1 MIYIACKGTLECFFI
16 AKNQGNTVNDSIS
29 IKGLSWLFK
38 IMAAVIG
45 AIFALTL
52 SGDIDTQGRIKITMG
67 VIMKFT
73 FSVAISLYGGSVFI
87 EYYDLKHYTHMAQGF
102 VMLIFAIFGRLCIGI
117 AYQSVQLLKGK
128 SFNEIISEVKEAFG
142 AIFK

>member
-1 MIYIACKGTLECFFI
+1 MSFFI
-16 AKNQGNTVNDSIS
+16 AKIQGNTVNDPIS
-29 IKGLSWLFK
+29 IKGLPWLFK

-73 FSVAISLYGGSVFI
+73 FSVAISLYGGSAFI
-87 EYYDLKHYTHMAQGF
+87 EYYELTHYTHMAQGF
-102 VMLIFAIFGRLCIGI
+102 VMLIFAIFGMLCIGI

>member
-1 MIYIACKGTLECFFI
+1 M
-16 AKNQGNTVNDSIS
+16 NDPIS
-29 IKGLSWLFK
+29 IKGLPWLFK
-38 IMAAVIG
+38 ILAAVIG

-73 FSVAISLYGGSVFI
+73 FSVAISLYGGSAFI
-87 EYYDLKHYTHMAQGF
+87 EYYDLAHYSHMAQGF
-102 VMLIFAIFGRLCIGI
+102 VMLVFAIFGMLCIGI
-117 AYQSVQLLKGK
+117 AYQSMQLLKGK
-128 SFNEIISEVKEAFG
+128 SFNEIITEVKATFG